1 MQPFIFND
9 TRDAAPAVLSLMEPG
24 ALTPSSVPSSIQT
37 QLGGAKSATTVQDS
51 RRPSMKITGVTTFL
65 AHPGVGKNLCF
76 VKIDTDEG
84 IHGWGECYTQ
94 SDRDLQ
100 VVAHVDQLERYLV
113 GRDPFN
119 IKHFTQMAYDDIAG
133 RRGAMDFYCA
143 ISGLEQAMWDITG
156 KKLGV
161 PIYQLLGGACRDKIR
176 VYANGWSGGA
186 KTPEAIAEKASQI
199 IEMGFTALKFDPIP
213 GPWRSFVSR
222 EVEEEAVE
230 NVAAVRQAVGP
241 DVEILVEMH
250 RRLAPMHAVRIARN
264 IEQFRP
270 FWYEEP
276 VLAENVDALA
286 AVKREINIPIVTGEE
301 LYTKFE
307 FREIFEKQAADIIN
321 PDVCN
326 VGGILE
332 LKEIAAMAEPYYVV
346 VSPHNYNSTTLGLAA
361 TLQVSTNIPNFLITE
376 YFVNLESFGQEI
388 AHNPFQVKDG
398 YISIP
403 QGPGLGI
410 ELNEDALKQHPYQP
424 FPARNL
430 RQYYEEGP

>member
-1 MQPFIFND
+1 
-9 TRDAAPAVLSLMEPG
+9 
-24 ALTPSSVPSSIQT
+24 
-37 QLGGAKSATTVQDS
+37 
-51 RRPSMKITGVTTFL
+51 
-65 AHPGVGKNLCF
+65 
-76 VKIDTDEG
+76 
-84 IHGWGECYTQ
+84 
-94 SDRDLQ
+94 
-100 VVAHVDQLERYLV
+100 
-113 GRDPFN
+113 
-119 IKHFTQMAYDDIAG
+119 
-133 RRGAMDFYCA
+133 
-143 ISGLEQAMWDITG
+143 
-156 KKLGV
+156 
-161 PIYQLLGGACRDKIR
+161 
-176 VYANGWSGGA
+176 
-186 KTPEAIAEKASQI
+186 
-199 IEMGFTALKFDPIP
+199 MGFTALKFDPIP
-213 GPWRSFVSR
+213 GPWRSFISR

-241 DVEILVEMH
+241 DVEMH
-250 RRLAPMHAVRIARN
+250 RRLAPMHAVRIAKN

-332 LKEIAAMAEPYYVV
+332 LKEIAAMAEPYYVA

-376 YFVNLESFGQEI
+376 HFVNLEGFGQEI
-388 AHNPFQVKDG
+388 AQNPFQVKDG

-410 ELNEDALKQHPYQP
+410 ELNEDALKQHPLPALPSPSQP
-424 FPARNL
+424 GIYASFMKRGRKSPQPPFTKVIIPALYGTSQSGCTRRNCRIVL
-430 RQYYEEGP
+430 YWA

>member
-1 MQPFIFND
+1 
-9 TRDAAPAVLSLMEPG
+9 
-24 ALTPSSVPSSIQT
+24 
-37 QLGGAKSATTVQDS
+37 
-51 RRPSMKITGVTTFL
+51 MKITGVTTFL

-76 VKIDTDEG
+76 VKLDTDEG

-100 VVAHVDQLERYLV
+100 IVAHVDQLERYLV

-119 IKHFTQMAYDDIAG
+119 IKHFTQVAYDDIAG

-156 KKLGV
+156 KKLGAPV
-161 PIYQLLGGACRDKIR
+161 HQLLGGACRDKIR
-176 VYANGWSGGA
+176 VYANGWSEGA
-186 KTPEAIAEKASQI
+186 KTPEALSEKASQV

-213 GPWRSFVSR
+213 GPWRSYVSR
-222 EVEEEAVE
+222 EVEEAAVE

-250 RRLAPMHAVRIARN
+250 RRLAPMHTVRIARN

-276 VLAENVDALA
+276 VLAENIDALA

-346 VSPHNYNSTTLGLAA
+346 VSPHNYNSTTVGLAA

-424 FPARNL
+424 FPARSP
-430 RQYYEEGP
+430 RQFYEEGP